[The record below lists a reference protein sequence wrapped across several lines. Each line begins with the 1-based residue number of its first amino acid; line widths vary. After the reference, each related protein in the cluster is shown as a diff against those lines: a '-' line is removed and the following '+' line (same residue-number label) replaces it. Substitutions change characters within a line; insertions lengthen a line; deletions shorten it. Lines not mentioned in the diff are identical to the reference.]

1 MYSVDIYSR
10 VRRACLKDG
19 MSAREAARI
28 FNKDRKTIAK
38 MLRHELPPGY
48 RRSEAPRRPTLDGYV
63 GIIDEI
69 LRTGPVAE
77 LCRSFTRILCAKG
90 ERLWERNAQQNLD
103 RKRSGSH

>member
-1 MYSVDIYSR
+1 MYSVDIYNR

-19 MSAREAARI
+19 MSARAAALY

-48 RRSEAPRRPTLDGYV
+48 RRCEEPRRPRLDGYV

-69 LRTGPVAE
+69 LRTDKALIKKQRHTVIPPFMGLFE
-77 LCRSFTRILCAKG
+77 TRIT
-90 ERLWERNAQQNLD
+90 RLICT
-103 RKRSGSH
+103 GSVS